1 MTILL
6 LGSGGREHAFAWK
19 MIQSPLC
26 DTLLLRGTGTAI
38 ATNVDVSIT
47 DFEAIKCL
55 FLLRRLKLWW
65 GLKIL

>member
-1 MTILL
+1 
-6 LGSGGREHAFAWK
+6 

-26 DTLLLRGTGTAI
+26 DTLLLRQGMLEPHQ

-55 FLLRRLKLWW
+55 FLLRRLK
-65 GLKIL
+65 